1 MTGKRKKPATAKKSA
16 TRKRLAAQYFD
27 NMCYVCRRTY
37 GKWFAIHHLGYLP
50 DGQDVLRKDFNS
62 AEKYNVALE
71 PMIARELERF
81 ALLCRNDHFLIGWVS
96 ALDDD
101 QYMRLTELRARMKH
115 YQNMLD
121 TK

>member
-1 MTGKRKKPATAKKSA
+1 MTGKHKKPATAKKSA
-16 TRKRLAAQYFD
+16 TRKRLAVQYFD
-27 NMCYVCRRTY
+27 NICYVCHRTY

-101 QYMRLTELRARMKH
+101 QYARLTELRARMIHFK
-115 YQNMLD
+115 N
-121 TK
+121 KFNN